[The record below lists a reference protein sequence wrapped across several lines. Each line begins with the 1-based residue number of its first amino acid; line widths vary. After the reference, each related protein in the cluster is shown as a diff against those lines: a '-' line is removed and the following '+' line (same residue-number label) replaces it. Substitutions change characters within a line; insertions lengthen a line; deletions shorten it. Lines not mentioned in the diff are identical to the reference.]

1 MELTAFNNAEFG
13 TIRACEINGEPY
25 FVGNDIAK
33 ALGYSNPRDAIS
45 RHVDA
50 EDKGVVKRDTLGG
63 SQDMTVINESGLYC
77 LILSSHM
84 PGAKKFRRWVT
95 SEVLPSIRKHG
106 LYAVQDL
113 IDNPDLAIR
122 ILMSLKEEREKRK
135 ELELTAAIQ
144 KQQIAEMQ
152 PKASYYDLI
161 LQNRGTVP
169 VTQIAK
175 DYGISGRKFNAL
187 LHDLGIQY
195 KMRNTWLLY
204 QQYAECGYTQSRTYA
219 LESGR
224 NAMHTCWTQK
234 GRLFLYG
241 LLKNNGI
248 LPMIE
253 LGEEGP
259 YVQEQ

>member
-33 ALGYSNPRDAIS
+33 VLGYSNPRDAIS

-63 SQDMTVINESGLYC
+63 SQDMVVINESGLYC

-113 IDNPDLAIR
+113 IDNQRQATMILSFR
-122 ILMSLKEEREKRK
+122 I
-135 ELELTAAIQ
+135 
-144 KQQIAEMQ
+144 
-152 PKASYYDLI
+152 KA
-161 LQNRGTVP
+161 
-169 VTQIAK
+169 
-175 DYGISGRKFNAL
+175 
-187 LHDLGIQY
+187 
-195 KMRNTWLLY
+195 
-204 QQYAECGYTQSRTYA
+204 
-219 LESGR
+219 
-224 NAMHTCWTQK
+224 
-234 GRLFLYG
+234 LFR
-241 LLKNNGI
+241 
-248 LPMIE
+248 
-253 LGEEGP
+253 
-259 YVQEQ
+259 